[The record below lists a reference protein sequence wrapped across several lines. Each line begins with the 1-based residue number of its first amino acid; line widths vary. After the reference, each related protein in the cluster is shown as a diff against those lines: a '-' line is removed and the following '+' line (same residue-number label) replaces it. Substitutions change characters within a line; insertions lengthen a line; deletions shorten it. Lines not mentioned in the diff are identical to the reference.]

1 MKNAFRCLVLL
12 TLTLAAPWSL
22 ARSDFPSRAITFV
35 VPYPAGGPA
44 DLIARAVATRMSTL
58 AGQPVIVENRAGAS
72 GNIAGEYVARAAKDG
87 YTLLFGSSPVLVI
100 NPSLYKTLKFNP
112 LKDFEPVADF
122 GSMPNAVLVNEALP
136 VNSIPELIAYSKAN
150 PATFASAGSGG
161 TTHLSGLLFAKAAGV
176 SLMHVPYK
184 GSAPALQA
192 LLGNQVTMTFTDVF
206 TADPFLKANKL
217 KILGVTS
224 AERSA
229 LLPQVRTLQ
238 EQGMKDIDVS
248 VFFALL
254 APAGIPPDAR
264 QFLVALSKR
273 VQDDGELQAQLK
285 ARGLN
290 LPSQRTPEDLRRKMK
305 AETEAWRRLITATGA
320 SID

>member
-1 MKNAFRCLVLL
+1 MKNAIRMLL
-12 TLTLAAPWSL
+12 TLTLALTVPWAV
-22 ARSDFPSRAITFV
+22 ARTGFPSRTFTFV

-58 AGQPVIVENRAGAS
+58 SGQPVIVENRAGAS
-72 GNIAGEYVARAAKDG
+72 GNIAGEYVARSAKDG

-100 NPSLYKTLKFNP
+100 NPGLYKTLRFNP
-112 LKDFEPVADF
+112 LTDLEPIADF
-122 GSMPNAVLVNEALP
+122 GSMSNAVLVNEALP
-136 VNSIPELIAYSKAN
+136 VNTIPELIAYAKAH

-161 TTHLSGLLFAKAAGV
+161 TTHLSGLLFAKAAGI
-176 SLMHVPYK
+176 SLTHVPYK

-192 LLGNQVTMTFTDVF
+192 LLANQVTLTFTDVF
-206 TADPFLKANKL
+206 TAAPFLKANKL
-217 KILGVTS
+217 KVLGVTA

-254 APAGIPPDAR
+254 APAGIPADAQR
-264 QFLVALSKR
+264 YLVALAR
-273 VQDDGELQAQLK
+273 QVQDDAELQTQLK

-290 LPSQRTPEDLRRKMK
+290 PPSSRTPEDLRRRMQV
-305 AETEAWRRLITATGA
+305 ETEAWRRLIATTGA
-320 SID
+320 SVD